1 LLSPHRVA
9 REALNFL
16 TCNNLGMAAMGVA
29 PLRWTPARQD

>member
-16 TCNNLGMAAMGVA
+16 TCNLGMAAMGVA